1 MDLPARVE
9 VVIVGGGIVGCSIAY
24 HLAKLGIVDVLLLE
38 RHRLTC
44 GTTWHAAGLIGQLR
58 ATRRLTE
65 LARYTARLL
74 PELEAETGIA
84 TGFRQRG
91 SLALALHAERFH
103 ELLRGASMARAFG
116 LEVEVLGPA
125 EAKRLH
131 PLVETGDL
139 VGAVFLPGDG
149 QADPVGITQAF
160 AKGARQRGVRIVE
173 DCPVLRILVENGRAV
188 GVRTRVG
195 EVRAGTVVIAAG
207 MWSHALGRAIGVA
220 IPLHAAEHFYVVSE
234 PIPDL
239 PRDLPVLRVMDEC
252 AYYKEEAGKIL
263 LGCFEPVAK
272 PWGMDGIPEDF
283 AFATLPEDLDHFQP
297 ILERAM
303 YRLPVLQRT
312 GIKTFFNGP
321 ESFTPDD
328 RYLLGETAEVRD
340 LFVACGFNSIGIQ
353 SSGGAG
359 MALAQWIRDRRP
371 PVDLLEVDVRR
382 LPPVVA
388 SRAFLRDRTVETLG
402 LLYAMHW
409 PDGPFAT
416 ARGARRS
423 PLHDRLLALG
433 AVMGESAG
441 FERPAWFATTES
453 EREWR
458 PSWGRPCWHEA
469 CARECRAIGSGV
481 ALLDRSG
488 MGKILV
494 EGPDAAAFLD
504 RLSTAR
510 IDVEPG
516 RIVHSCWLDATGHLV
531 AEVTIARL
539 AEQRFLVF
547 TATASTTRDL
557 AWLRSRL
564 GEGER
569 VVIVDQTA
577 AFALLA
583 LVGPRARAL
592 LEVLADERFGDAVPP
607 WASVRPIEIGY
618 APLSAIHLCD
628 LGEDGFELLVAADQ
642 AVHVF
647 ERIVEVGRGF
657 GLVPAGSFAQ
667 ESCRIEKAHPVFA
680 RDLGTEDDPFSAGL
694 EFTVDLDPG
703 RTFLGREP
711 LLARR
716 AAPDFG
722 RRRLVAIR
730 LADPAVFLHRE
741 EPIREDGR
749 IVGSV
754 TSGAFGHRVG
764 ASLGLGWIELSEPV
778 TAERLAAGR
787 FTVEV
792 AGEPVPATL
801 SLRPF
806 YNPDG
811 TRLPG
816 RGPATPT
823 GS

>member
-1 MDLPARVE
+1 MDLPDRVE

-24 HLAKLGIVDVLLLE
+24 HLARLGITDTLLLE
-38 RHRLTC
+38 RKQLTC

-65 LARYTARLL
+65 LARYTAKLL

-84 TGFRQRG
+84 TGFRQKG

-103 ELLRGASMARAFG
+103 ELRRGASMAKSFG

-131 PLVETGDL
+131 PLVETGDA

-173 DCPVLRILVENGRAV
+173 NCPVERILVENGRAV
-188 GVRTRVG
+188 GVRTPVG

-207 MWSHALGRAIGVA
+207 MWSHALGRAIGVSL
-220 IPLHAAEHFYVVSE
+220 PLHAAEHFYIVTE

-283 AFATLPEDLDHFQP
+283 AFTTLPEDLDHFQP

-303 YRLPVLQRT
+303 YRVPVLQKA

-328 RYLLGETAEVRD
+328 RYLVGETAEVRD

-371 PVDLLEVDVRR
+371 PFDLLDVDVRR
-382 LPPVVA
+382 LPPFMA
-388 SRAFLRDRTVETLG
+388 AKAFLRDRTVETLG

-409 PDGPFAT
+409 PDRPMAT

-423 PLHDRLLALG
+423 PFHDRLLALG
-433 AVMGESAG
+433 AVMGETAG
-441 FERPAWFATTES
+441 FERPAWFATS
-453 EREWR
+453 EAERDWR
-458 PSWGRPCWHEA
+458 PSWGRPCWFEP
-469 CARECRAIGSGV
+469 CARECRAVRDAV
-481 ALLDRSG
+481 ALFDQSG

-494 EGPDAAAFLD
+494 SGADALS
-504 RLSTAR
+504 LLETVSTAR
-510 IDVEPG
+510 IDVPPG
-516 RIVHSCWLDATGHLV
+516 RVVYTCWLDERGGILSDLT
-531 AEVTIARL
+531 VTRL
-539 AEQRFLVF
+539 SPSEFLVV
-547 TATASTTRDL
+547 TATASLTRDL
-557 AWLRSRL
+557 AWLKSRVP
-564 GEGER
+564 EDAR
-569 VVIVDQTA
+569 CAVVDLTA
-577 AFALLA
+577 GLALLA
-583 LVGPRARAL
+583 LMGPHSRAL
-592 LEVLADERFGDAVPP
+592 LETVSGEDLSDAAFPF
-607 WASVRPIEIGY
+607 ATSRTLEIGY
-618 APLSAIHLCD
+618 ARLRATRLTYV
-628 LGEDGFELLVAADQ
+628 GELGFELYVPADQ
-642 AVHVF
+642 AVHVL
-647 ERIVEVGRGF
+647 ERLLEAGARF
-657 GLVPAGSFAQ
+657 GLTLAGRFAQ
-667 ESCRIEKAHPVFA
+667 ESCRIEKAYRSYGH
-680 RDLGTEDDPFSAGL
+680 DLGIEDDPFSAGL
-694 EFTVDLDPG
+694 GFTVALDKPG
-703 RTFLGREP
+703 GLVGREA

-716 AAPDFG
+716 AEPGFG

-730 LADPAVFLHRE
+730 LSDPGVFLHRE
-741 EPIREDGR
+741 EPILEGGR
-749 IVGSV
+749 IVGAV
-754 TSGAFGHRVG
+754 TSGAFGHRIG
-764 ASLGLGWIELSEPV
+764 ASLGLGWVELEEPV
-778 TAERLAAGR
+778 TTERLAAGR
-787 FTVEV
+787 FAVEV
-792 AGEPVPATL
+792 AGDPVPAEL

-806 YNPDG
+806 YDPEN
-811 TRLPG
+811 R
-816 RGPATPT
+816 RVR
-823 GS
+823 S